1 MCCYAMHE
9 DDVYCLKAI
18 VREKDT
24 ASARASRLSTAVQ
37 VTYIVGLG
45 SRKKIVTIV
54 TYKTFS
60 VITNVDVFYP
70 AIKLFIRIVT
80 RRRCRRPQAQN
91 HLDLAVLTLG
101 GLTHP
106 IIYSLLFTR
115 GDFKKVIEAK
125 STRFIFQPKSVPG
138 PRRKSGKGRKK
149 QVNVLY
155 CRGPHDILS
164 SKASYIS
171 GRGHARP
178 YTLILT
184 ME

>member
-1 MCCYAMHE
+1 MCRYAMHE

-37 VTYIVGLG
+37 VTYR
-45 SRKKIVTIV
+45 RKKIVTIV

-60 VITNVDVFYP
+60 VITNVGVFYP
-70 AIKLFIRIVT
+70 AINLLIRTFI

-91 HLDLAVLTLG
+91 HSDLAVLTLG

-115 GDFKKVIEAK
+115 AILKK
-125 STRFIFQPKSVPG
+125 S
-138 PRRKSGKGRKK
+138 
-149 QVNVLY
+149 
-155 CRGPHDILS
+155 
-164 SKASYIS
+164 
-171 GRGHARP
+171 
-178 YTLILT
+178 
-184 ME
+184 

>member
-1 MCCYAMHE
+1 MHE

-37 VTYIVGLG
+37 VSYG
-45 SRKKIVTIV
+45 RKNIVTIV
-54 TYKTFS
+54 TNKTFS
-60 VITNVDVFYP
+60 VITNVGVFYP
-70 AIKLFIRIVT
+70 AINLFIRIFT

-115 GDFKKVIEAK
+115 DDFKKVIEAK
-125 STRFIFQPKSVPG
+125 STRFIFQSKSVPR
-138 PRRKSGKGRKK
+138 PRRESGKGRKR
-149 QVNVLY
+149 QVIVLY
-155 CRGPHDILS
+155 CRGPNDILS
-164 SKASYIS
+164 TKVNYIS
-171 GRGHARP
+171 GRGHACP
-178 YTLILT
+178 YTLVLM
-184 ME
+184 MELEM

>member
-1 MCCYAMHE
+1 MHE

-37 VTYIVGLG
+37 VTY

-54 TYKTFS
+54 TFKTLS
-60 VITNVDVFYP
+60 VITNVGVFYP
-70 AIKLFIRIVT
+70 AINLLIKIFT

-91 HLDLAVLTLG
+91 HSDLAVLTLG

-115 GDFKKVIEAK
+115 GDFKKSHRSK
-125 STRFIFQPKSVPG
+125 
-138 PRRKSGKGRKK
+138 
-149 QVNVLY
+149 VNK
-155 CRGPHDILS
+155 I
-164 SKASYIS
+164 YIS
-171 GRGHARP
+171 AEVGPWIRKEVGKRQKEAGNC
-178 YTLILT
+178 TLL
-184 ME
+184 